1 VADSPD
7 ETLLRDTIAGQPN
20 NVTARHRLAELLLE
34 EGRVE
39 EALSESHAGMLYVPD
54 HPGLLGIS
62 VMAAELSGQVDLASR
77 YSRLL
82 AVLNDDSLRS
92 DPSMAT
98 SASGL
103 RWGRRRS
110 DRIGDQ
116 ELIDLSDPNTNL
128 NPNARID
135 PPDPL
140 RHVEPEREIRYERDD
155 RDSFGDGRSE
165 PVNEARE
172 PQKDK
177 ESRWSLPRRF
187 RPSKTPVPI
196 HQVMA
201 TSSTKSLA
209 DVAGMTDVK
218 WRLQGLLSAAS
229 GGVGVHTGGVMLFG
243 PAGCGKSH
251 IAEAVAGQLGAR
263 MVQLNLTDVVD
274 AGDHDGTE
282 LIRSAFALA
291 RQSAPCVLILEDLDV
306 LSDQHKMHARRIDLL
321 AMRLAMKLDEALGAR
336 DLTIVGLTNSPWRV
350 DPALRAP
357 GRLERALFVPPPD
370 LLARGRILVDRLSF
384 LPLGPDVSPG
394 ELAVETEGLSARELV
409 SICSAAAEHALCVT
423 KHSGAMWSL
432 QHRDLR
438 RALDRIEPQSRDWFV
453 SAHGALRT
461 AGSEVDPVYD
471 YIRRHVRR
479 L

>member
-1 VADSPD
+1 MADSPD
-7 ETLLRDTIAGQPN
+7 EMLLRETIASQPT

-62 VMAAELSGQVDLASR
+62 VMAAELSGQTDLASR

-82 AVLNDDSLRS
+82 SVLNDDSLRS
-92 DPSMAT
+92 DPSMAS

-116 ELIDLSDPNTNL
+116 ELIDLSDPNA
-128 NPNARID
+128 NPTARAD
-135 PPDPL
+135 QPDVLGRGEPP
-140 RHVEPEREIRYERDD
+140 REIRYE
-155 RDSFGDGRSE
+155 SHEPSGDALGE
-165 PVNEARE
+165 PHNDARE
-172 PQKDK
+172 SPKNDK

-187 RPSKTPVPI
+187 RPSKAPVPI
-196 HQVMA
+196 HQVMV
-201 TSSTKSLA
+201 TSPTKTLA

-263 MVQLNLTDVVD
+263 MVTLNLTDVVD
-274 AGDHDGTE
+274 AGDQDGTE
-282 LIRSAFALA
+282 LIRAAFALA

-453 SAHGALRT
+453 NAHGALRT

>member
-7 ETLLRDTIAGQPN
+7 EMLLRETIEGQPS

-34 EGRVE
+34 EGRVA
-39 EALSESHAGMLYVPD
+39 EALRESHAGMEYVPD
-54 HPGLLGIS
+54 HPGLLGVS
-62 VMAAELSGQVDLASR
+62 VMAAELSGRADLAHR

-110 DRIGDQ
+110 DHIGDQ
-116 ELIDLSDPNTNL
+116 ELIDLTVPEAFPSERPGLDSAGDPSAS
-128 NPNARID
+128 PGQRD
-135 PPDPL
+135 G
-140 RHVEPEREIRYERDD
+140 VEFRPEIRDD
-155 RDSFGDGRSE
+155 AAQT
-165 PVNEARE
+165 EAKEQR
-172 PQKDK
+172 DK
-177 ESRWSLPRRF
+177 ESRWSLPRRL
-187 RPSKTPVPI
+187 RPSKPPTSTY
-196 HQVMA
+196 QVIA
-201 TSSTKSLA
+201 TSPAKTLA

-218 WRLQGLLSAAS
+218 WRLQGLLNAAS
-229 GGVGVHTGGVMLFG
+229 GGVGVHTGGIMLFG
-243 PAGCGKSH
+243 PSGCGKSFM
-251 IAEAVAGQLGAR
+251 AEAVAGQLGAR
-263 MVQLNLTDVVD
+263 MIRLNLSEVVE
-274 AGDHDGTE
+274 AGDHEGTE
-282 LIRSAFALA
+282 LIRAAFVMA
-291 RQSAPCVLILEDLDV
+291 RQSAPCVLILEDVDA
-306 LSDQHKMHARRIDLL
+306 LSDHHKMHARRVDLL

-336 DLTIVGLTNSPWRV
+336 DLTIVATTSSPWRV

-394 ELAVETEGLSARELV
+394 ELAVETEGLSARELIG
-409 SICSAAAEHALCVT
+409 ICSAAAEHALCVT

-438 RALDRIEPQSRDWFV
+438 RAYDQVEPLSREWFIH
-453 SAHGALRT
+453 AHGALRNS
-461 AGSEVDPVYD
+461 GSEVDPVYD

-479 L
+479 M